1 MKPNNSS
8 GYFYGW
14 NIVGAAFLSR
24 FSFASGNASI
34 LGLFFTS
41 LNAQLG
47 WSRTSIAGVLTLS
60 RLFEGIT
67 SPIVG
72 TFLDRYGSRW
82 ILVIG
87 GVILSVGFMSLS
99 TMTDLWQFY
108 LVRGIFMAMGFSL
121 VSMLVTNT
129 TISNWF
135 VARRGRA
142 IALAGMGTSSGML
155 IISPITVGIIAIWGW
170 QTAWIFFAVL
180 AWFVVIIPSALIM
193 KRRPED
199 IGLKPDGAIVGKSD
213 YSSLQADK
221 DEQYDSIKEAVWTR
235 RQVIRTPAFWLLIT
249 AISSSMLAFQGVNIS
264 IAPYAEDLGF
274 GATAIALML
283 MARSLATILV
293 TPLWGILSEHVHLSA
308 IRVIPFSIQL
318 LATALLTFADTN
330 VMLWLGIV
338 VYGAG
343 FTGMMIIQEVLW
355 ANYYGR
361 LTLGTVRSTSLPL
374 QVLMSG
380 GGPVIINLI
389 FDITGSYKPAYAA
402 FIGLYLMSA
411 ILIWF
416 AKPPIPSDFANPD
429 EL

>member
-1 MKPNNSS
+1 MKPKNSS

-72 TFLDRYGSRW
+72 TLLDRYGSRW
-82 ILVIG
+82 ILVVG
-87 GVILSVGFMSLS
+87 GVILSLGFMGLNV
-99 TMTDLWQFY
+99 MTNLWQFY
-108 LVRGIFMAMGFSL
+108 LVRGIFMSIGFSL

-135 VARRGRA
+135 VVRRGKA
-142 IALAGMGTSSGML
+142 IALAGMGTSTGML
-155 IISPITVGIIAIWGW
+155 IISPITVAVIAVWGW
-170 QTAWIFFAVL
+170 QTAWVFFAVL
-180 AWFVVIIPSALIM
+180 AWLVVIIPSALIM

-199 IGLKPDGAIVGKSD
+199 MGLKPDGEVVSSND
-213 YSSLQADK
+213 YSNLQTKKSA
-221 DEQYDSIKEAVWTR
+221 QYDLTKEAVWTR
-235 RQVIRTPAFWLLIT
+235 RQVVRTSAFWLLIT
-249 AISSSMLAFQGVNIS
+249 AISSSMFAFQGVNIS

-274 GATAIALML
+274 GAAAIALML
-283 MARSLATILV
+283 MARSVATILV
-293 TPLWGILSEHVHLSA
+293 TPMWGMLSEYVHLPT
-308 IRVIPFSIQL
+308 IRVIPFLIQL
-318 LATALLTFADTN
+318 LATALLTLADTN
-330 VMLWLGIV
+330 AMLWFGIV

-374 QVLMSG
+374 QVLISG
-380 GGPVIINLI
+380 GGPVLINLV
-389 FDITGSYKPAYAA
+389 FDLTGSYRPAYAA
-402 FIGLYLMSA
+402 FIGLYLISA

-416 AKPPIPSDFANPD
+416 AKPPIPYDFANPY
-429 EL
+429 ER

>member
-1 MKPNNSS
+1 M
-8 GYFYGW
+8 
-14 NIVGAAFLSR
+14 
-24 FSFASGNASI
+24 
-34 LGLFFTS
+34 
-41 LNAQLG
+41 
-47 WSRTSIAGVLTLS
+47 
-60 RLFEGIT
+60 
-67 SPIVG
+67 G

-155 IISPITVGIIAIWGW
+155 MISPITVGIIAIWGW

-199 IGLKPDGAIVGKSD
+199 IGLKPDGAIVGRSD

-221 DEQYDSIKEAVWTR
+221 DEKYDSIKEAVWTR
-235 RQVIRTPAFWLLIT
+235 RKVIRTPAFWLLIT

>member
-1 MKPNNSS
+1 MELKKSS

-14 NIVGAAFLSR
+14 SIVGAAFLSR

-34 LGLFFTS
+34 LGLFFTP

-72 TFLDRYGSRW
+72 TLLDRYGSRW
-82 ILVIG
+82 ILVVG
-87 GVILSVGFMSLS
+87 GIILSLGFMGLS
-99 TMTDLWQFY
+99 TMTTLWHFY
-108 LVRGIFMAMGFSL
+108 LVRGIFMAIGFSL

-135 VARRGRA
+135 VVRRGRA
-142 IALAGMGTSSGML
+142 IALAGMGTSTGML
-155 IISPITVGIIAIWGW
+155 IISPITVAIIAVWGW
-170 QTAWIFFAVL
+170 QMAWIFFAVL
-180 AWFVVIIPSALIM
+180 AWVVVIIPSALIM

-199 IGLKPDGAIVGKSD
+199 IGLKPDGEVVSNYD
-213 YSSLQADK
+213 YSNLQTEK
-221 DEQYDSIKEAVWTR
+221 RVQYNSANEAVWTR
-235 RQVIRTPAFWLLIT
+235 RQVVRTPAFWLLIT

-274 GATAIALML
+274 GAAAIALML
-283 MARSLATILV
+283 MARSVATILV
-293 TPLWGILSEHVHLSA
+293 TPVWGMLSEHVHLP
-308 IRVIPFSIQL
+308 IVRVVPFSIQL
-318 LATALLTFADTN
+318 LAAALLTLADTN
-330 VMLWLGIV
+330 AMLWFGIV

-380 GGPVIINLI
+380 GGPVLINLV
-389 FDITGSYKPAYAA
+389 FDITGSYRPAYAA

-416 AKPPIPSDFANPD
+416 AKPPIPYDFAKPD
-429 EL
+429 ER

>member
-1 MKPNNSS
+1 MKAKNNS

-14 NIVGAAFLSR
+14 NIIGAAFLSR

-34 LGLFFTS
+34 LGLFFTP

-72 TFLDRYGSRW
+72 TLLDRYGSRW
-82 ILVIG
+82 ILVVG
-87 GVILSVGFMSLS
+87 GIILSLGFMGLS
-99 TMTDLWQFY
+99 AMTNLWQFY
-108 LVRGIFMAMGFSL
+108 LVRGIFMAIGFSL

-135 VARRGRA
+135 VVRRGRA
-142 IALAGMGTSSGML
+142 IALAGMGTSTGML
-155 IISPITVGIIAIWGW
+155 IISPITVAVIAVWGW

-180 AWFVVIIPSALIM
+180 AWLVVVIPSALIM

-199 IGLKPDGAIVGKSD
+199 MGLKPDGEVVNSND
-213 YSSLQADK
+213 YSNLQPEK
-221 DEQYDSIKEAVWTR
+221 SVQYDSTKEAVWTR
-235 RQVIRTPAFWLLIT
+235 RQVVRTPAFWLLIT
-249 AISSSMLAFQGVNIS
+249 AISSSMFAFQGVNIS

-274 GATAIALML
+274 GAAAIALML
-283 MARSLATILV
+283 MARSVATILV
-293 TPLWGILSEHVHLSA
+293 TPMWGMLSEHVHLPT
-308 IRVIPFSIQL
+308 IRVIPFLIQL
-318 LATALLTFADTN
+318 LATALLTLADTN
-330 VMLWLGIV
+330 AMLWFGIV

-374 QVLMSG
+374 QVLISG
-380 GGPVIINLI
+380 GGPVLINLV
-389 FDITGSYKPAYAA
+389 FDLTGSYRPAYAA

-416 AKPPIPSDFANPD
+416 AKPPIPYNFANPD
-429 EL
+429 ER